1 MRQVP
6 HALLTRP
13 PLASAGL
20 HPEGIRPTRLVRLAC
35 VKHAASVHPEPGS
48 NSHVN
53 IEISLWPDLI
63 WHFLLFVW
71 VVLFSRTCLKRFDFI
86 INKVFFR
93 SRIFRLLVISLFS
106 CQGTAASLDISISQP
121 ASHCLPFGGNSDIL
135 SLEDEQVNNK
145 MLWFEI
151 FFQQAQCPQKRVKNT
166 LPENFR
172 LPGSAFSILSR
183 SI

>member
-13 PLASAGL
+13 PLASASL

-71 VVLFSRTCLKRFDFI
+71 VVLFKGPSKDLTSFKQSL
-86 INKVFFR
+86 FR
-93 SRIFRLLVISLFS
+93 SRIFRLMVISLFS
-106 CQGTAASLDISISQP
+106 CQGTAASLDISVFQP
-121 ASHCLPFGGNSDIL
+121 AFRCLPFGDNSDIL
-135 SLEDEQVNNK
+135 SLGEEQVNNK
-145 MLWFEI
+145 MLWFEN
-151 FFQQAQCPQKRVKNT
+151 FFQQAPCPKR
-166 LPENFR
+166 E
-172 LPGSAFSILSR
+172 
-183 SI
+183 

>member
-13 PLASAGL
+13 PLASASL

-71 VVLFSRTCLKRFDFI
+71 VVLFKGPSKDLTSFKQSL
-86 INKVFFR
+86 FR
-93 SRIFRLLVISLFS
+93 SRIFRLMVISLFS
-106 CQGTAASLDISISQP
+106 CQGTAAFQLLSERQLANNITLFSLCQQKLLHFLKFFLRCHKAPSLSSIAHDIMFYGALI
-121 ASHCLPFGGNSDIL
+121 
-135 SLEDEQVNNK
+135 
-145 MLWFEI
+145 
-151 FFQQAQCPQKRVKNT
+151 
-166 LPENFR
+166 
-172 LPGSAFSILSR
+172 
-183 SI
+183 

>member
-53 IEISLWPDLI
+53 IEISLWPDLYLS
-63 WHFLLFVW
+63 FLLFVW
-71 VVLFSRTCLKRFDFI
+71 VVLFQGHVSKDLTSFKQ
-86 INKVFFR
+86 
-93 SRIFRLLVISLFS
+93 SLFFVLES
-106 CQGTAASLDISISQP
+106 FVFWL
-121 ASHCLPFGGNSDIL
+121 SHCSVVKVLPKALI
-135 SLEDEQVNNK
+135 
-145 MLWFEI
+145 
-151 FFQQAQCPQKRVKNT
+151 
-166 LPENFR
+166 
-172 LPGSAFSILSR
+172 
-183 SI
+183 